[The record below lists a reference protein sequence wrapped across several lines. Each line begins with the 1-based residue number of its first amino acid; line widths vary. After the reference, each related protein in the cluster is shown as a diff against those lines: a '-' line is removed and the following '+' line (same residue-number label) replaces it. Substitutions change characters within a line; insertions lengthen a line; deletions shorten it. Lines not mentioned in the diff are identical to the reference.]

1 MSKDFVEVLAD
12 LEEDKAIEIAK
23 DRLDS
28 GEDPLKI
35 MDDIRDAMSIV
46 GDRFDEGQ
54 YFVPDLVFAG
64 DILEELTDMVKEKMP
79 EDVEEE
85 RLGKFVIATVKDD
98 IHDIGKNM
106 VVFMLDVN
114 GFEVYDL
121 GVDVPPEKIVEKVKE
136 VDPDIVGLSGFLTV
150 AFDSMKDTIEA
161 LEEEGLREDVKVM
174 IGGGQIDEDVKEYVG
189 ADDYRSS
196 APAGVKL
203 AKEWMKK

>member
-1 MSKDFVEVLAD
+1 MSEDFVEVLAD
-12 LEEDKAIEIAK
+12 LEEEKAIETVK

-35 MDDIRDAMSIV
+35 MDDIREAMSIV
-46 GDRFDEGQ
+46 GDRFEEGQ

-64 DILEELTDMVKEKMP
+64 DILEEITDMVKEKMP
-79 EDVEEE
+79 ADVEEE
-85 RLGKFVIATVKDD
+85 RLGKVIIATVKDD

-114 GFEVYDL
+114 GFEVHDM
-121 GVDVPPEKIVEKVKE
+121 GVDVPPEEIVEKAEEVK
-136 VDPDIVGLSGFLTV
+136 PDIVGLSGFLTV
-150 AFDSMKDTIEA
+150 AFDSMKETIEA

-174 IGGGQIDEDVKEYVG
+174 IGGGQVDEEVKEYVG

-203 AKEWMKK
+203 AKKWMKK

>member
-1 MSKDFVEVLAD
+1 MSEDFVEVLAD
-12 LEEDKAIEIAK
+12 LEEEKAIEIVK

-35 MDDIRDAMSIV
+35 MDDIREAMSIV
-46 GDRFDEGQ
+46 GDRFEEGQ

-64 DILEELTDMVKEKMP
+64 DILEDITEMVKEKMP
-79 EDVEEE
+79 ADVEEE
-85 RLGKFVIATVKDD
+85 RLGKVIIATVKDD

-114 GFEVYDL
+114 GFEVHDM
-121 GVDVPPEKIVEKVKE
+121 GVDVPPEEIVEKAEEVK
-136 VDPDIVGLSGFLTV
+136 PDIVGLSGFLTV
-150 AFDSMKDTIEA
+150 AFDSMKETIEA

-174 IGGGQIDEDVKEYVG
+174 IGGGQVDEEVKEYVG

-203 AKEWMKK
+203 AKKWMKK